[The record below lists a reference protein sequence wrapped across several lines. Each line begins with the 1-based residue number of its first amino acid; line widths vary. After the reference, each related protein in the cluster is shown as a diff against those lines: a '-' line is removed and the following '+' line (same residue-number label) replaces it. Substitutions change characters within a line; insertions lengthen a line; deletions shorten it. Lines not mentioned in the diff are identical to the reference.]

1 MRVSVRLFAAALIAA
16 AFATAENAIQRAIE
30 LARAKKYPEA
40 AAALEGVSEPE
51 SAPQR
56 IAFHR
61 LKAAIASGLG
71 EHERAVEEMRAAL
84 RLAPADAALR
94 RATAVAQTAFAE
106 AEEKRGNYV
115 SAARA
120 FQSAVEL
127 APDQEQYRLNLALE
141 LVQHQT
147 FEPAITVLEQAAPVF
162 PKSARIRTLLAVA
175 YYAVARTDDA
185 VRALT
190 AALAV
195 GPAFE
200 PARDYLA
207 RIVLDSSAPPDEA
220 AVNSLCGPKDAIC
233 AAAKLRRDRD
243 SAAAL
248 NDLKAAARLEPE
260 SAVARCE
267 LGRALE
273 WREQWAEA
281 RPEMEA
287 CVRLDPS
294 AQNHYRL
301 ARIYKR
307 VGRDDLAEG
316 EIAAQKE
323 AARRA
328 GEEVERRERAVEAF
342 QYVIRK

>member
-1 MRVSVRLFAAALIAA
+1 MRVSLRLFAAALIAA
-16 AFATAENAIQRAIE
+16 AIATAENGIQRAIE
-30 LARAKKYPEA
+30 LTRAKKYAEA

-51 SAPQR
+51 AAPQR

-84 RLAPADAALR
+84 QLAPSDPGLR
-94 RATAVAQTAFAE
+94 RATAVAETAFAE

-120 FQSAVEL
+120 YQSAVEL
-127 APDQEQYRLNLALE
+127 APDEEQYRLNLALE

-185 VRALT
+185 VQALA
-190 AALAV
+190 AALAIE
-195 GPAFE
+195 PAFE

-207 RIVLDSSAPPDEA
+207 RIVLDSSAPPDEP
-220 AVNSLCGPKDAIC
+220 AVNALCGRKDAIC
-233 AAAKLRRDRD
+233 AAAKLRRDRN

-248 NDLKAAARLEPE
+248 DELKGAAKLEPK

-281 RPEMEA
+281 RTEMET

-307 VGRDDLAEG
+307 LGRDDLAER

-323 AARRA
+323 AARQA
-328 GEEVERRERAVEAF
+328 GEEAERRERAVEAF